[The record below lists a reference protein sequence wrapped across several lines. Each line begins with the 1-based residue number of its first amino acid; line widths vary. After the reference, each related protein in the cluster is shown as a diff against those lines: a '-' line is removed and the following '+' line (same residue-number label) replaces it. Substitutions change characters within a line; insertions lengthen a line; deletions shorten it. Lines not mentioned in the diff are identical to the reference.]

1 MFKDISRFNNIDDYL
16 PILTAILIVDMIVM
30 ILSISNIISS
40 NYLKVW
46 YQKFFLS
53 AVLADVLVLFI
64 VVIFARA
71 IYYYIFDTFS
81 ITNFII
87 VMLALQITHDIL
99 FYIIFSAIPRG
110 TNKMID
116 VFKDYANEVS
126 YGAIIGDSMMIIA
139 IGLIA
144 SYLANFEENTN
155 IIILIVFLYILQFI
169 LYNFLIY

>member
-1 MFKDISRFNNIDDYL
+1 MFKDISQFNNIDDYL

-30 ILSISNIISS
+30 ILSISNIIQS
-40 NYLKVW
+40 NYIKIW

-81 ITNFII
+81 IINFIF

-99 FYIIFSAIPRG
+99 FYIMISMIPRG
-110 TNKMID
+110 ANKMID
-116 VFKDYANEVS
+116 VFQDYAKELS
-126 YGAIIGDSMMIIA
+126 YGAIIGDSIMVIA

-144 SYLANFEENTN
+144 SYLANFEANTN
-155 IIILIVFLYILQFI
+155 IIILVVFLYLLQFI
-169 LYNFLIY
+169 LYNF

>member
-1 MFKDISRFNNIDDYL
+1 
-16 PILTAILIVDMIVM
+16 MIVM
-30 ILSISNIISS
+30 ILSISNIIQS
-40 NYLKVW
+40 NYIKIW

-81 ITNFII
+81 IINFIF

-99 FYIIFSAIPRG
+99 FYIMISMIPRG
-110 TNKMID
+110 ANKMID
-116 VFKDYANEVS
+116 VFQDYAKELS
-126 YGAIIGDSMMIIA
+126 YGAIIGDSIMVIA

-144 SYLANFEENTN
+144 SYLANFEANTN
-155 IIILIVFLYILQFI
+155 IIILVVFLYLLQFI
-169 LYNFLIY
+169 LYNF

>member
-1 MFKDISRFNNIDDYL
+1 MFKDISQFNNIDDYL

-30 ILSISNIISS
+30 ILSISNIIQS
-40 NYLKVW
+40 NYIKIW

-81 ITNFII
+81 IINFII

-99 FYIIFSAIPRG
+99 FYIMISMIPRG
-110 TNKMID
+110 ANKMID
-116 VFKDYANEVS
+116 VFQDYAKELS
-126 YGAIIGDSMMIIA
+126 YGAIIGDSIMVIA

-144 SYLANFEENTN
+144 SYLANFEANTN
-155 IIILIVFLYILQFI
+155 IIILVVFLYLLQFI
-169 LYNFLIY
+169 LYNF

>member
-1 MFKDISRFNNIDDYL
+1 MFKDISQFNNIDDYL

-30 ILSISNIISS
+30 ILSISNIIQS
-40 NYLKVW
+40 NYIKIW

-81 ITNFII
+81 IINFII

-99 FYIIFSAIPRG
+99 FYIMISIIPRG
-110 TNKMID
+110 ANKMID
-116 VFKDYANEVS
+116 VFQDYAKELS
-126 YGAIIGDSMMIIA
+126 YGAIIGDSIMVIA

-144 SYLANFEENTN
+144 SYLANFEANTN
-155 IIILIVFLYILQFI
+155 IIILVVFLYLLQFI
-169 LYNFLIY
+169 LYNF

>member
-30 ILSISNIISS
+30 ILSISNIIQS

-99 FYIIFSAIPRG
+99 FYIMISLIPRG

-155 IIILIVFLYILQFI
+155 IIILIVFLYLLQFI
-169 LYNFLIY
+169 LYNF

>member
-1 MFKDISRFNNIDDYL
+1 MFKDISKFNNIDDYL

-30 ILSISNIISS
+30 ILSISNIIQS

-99 FYIIFSAIPRG
+99 FYIMISIIPRG
-110 TNKMID
+110 ANKMID
-116 VFKDYANEVS
+116 VFQDYANEVS
-126 YGAIIGDSMMIIA
+126 YGAIIGDSIMVIA

-155 IIILIVFLYILQFI
+155 IIILIVFLYLLQFI
-169 LYNFLIY
+169 LYNF

>member
-99 FYIIFSAIPRG
+99 LYIIFSAIPRG

-169 LYNFLIY
+169 LYNF

>member
-1 MFKDISRFNNIDDYL
+1 
-16 PILTAILIVDMIVM
+16 MIVM
-30 ILSISNIISS
+30 ILSISNIIQS
-40 NYLKVW
+40 NYIKVW

-81 ITNFII
+81 IINFIF

-99 FYIIFSAIPRG
+99 FYIMISMIPRG
-110 TNKMID
+110 ANKMID
-116 VFKDYANEVS
+116 VFQDYAKELS
-126 YGAIIGDSMMIIA
+126 YGAIIGDSIMVIA

-144 SYLANFEENTN
+144 SYLANFEANTN
-155 IIILIVFLYILQFI
+155 IIILVVFLYLLQFI
-169 LYNFLIY
+169 LYNF

>member
-30 ILSISNIISS
+30 ILSISNIIQS
-40 NYLKVW
+40 NYIKVW

-81 ITNFII
+81 IINFIF

-99 FYIIFSAIPRG
+99 FYIMISMIPRG
-110 TNKMID
+110 ANKMID
-116 VFKDYANEVS
+116 VFQDYAKELS
-126 YGAIIGDSMMIIA
+126 YGAIIGDSIMVIA

-144 SYLANFEENTN
+144 SYLANFEANTN
-155 IIILIVFLYILQFI
+155 IIILVVFLYLLQFI
-169 LYNFLIY
+169 LYNF

>member
-1 MFKDISRFNNIDDYL
+1 MFKDISKFNNIDDYL

-99 FYIIFSAIPRG
+99 FYIMISMIPRG
-110 TNKMID
+110 ANKMID
-116 VFKDYANEVS
+116 VFQDYAKELS
-126 YGAIIGDSMMIIA
+126 YGAIIGDSIMVIA

-144 SYLANFEENTN
+144 SYLANFEANTN
-155 IIILIVFLYILQFI
+155 IIILVVFLYLLQFI
-169 LYNFLIY
+169 LYNF

>member
-30 ILSISNIISS
+30 ILSISNIIQS
-40 NYLKVW
+40 NYIKIW

-81 ITNFII
+81 IINFIF

-99 FYIIFSAIPRG
+99 FYIMISMIPRG
-110 TNKMID
+110 ANKMID
-116 VFKDYANEVS
+116 VFQDYAKELS
-126 YGAIIGDSMMIIA
+126 YGAIIGDSIMVIA

-144 SYLANFEENTN
+144 SYLANFEANTN
-155 IIILIVFLYILQFI
+155 IIILVVFLYLLQFI
-169 LYNFLIY
+169 LYNF

>member
-155 IIILIVFLYILQFI
+155 IIILIVFLYLLQFI
-169 LYNFLIY
+169 LYNF

>member
-169 LYNFLIY
+169 LYNF

>member
-126 YGAIIGDSMMIIA
+126 YGAIIGDSIMIIA
-139 IGLIA
+139 VGLIA

-169 LYNFLIY
+169 LYNF

>member
-1 MFKDISRFNNIDDYL
+1 MFKDISQFNNIDDYL

-30 ILSISNIISS
+30 ILSISNIIQS
-40 NYLKVW
+40 NYIKVW

-81 ITNFII
+81 IINFIF

-99 FYIIFSAIPRG
+99 FYIMISMIPRG
-110 TNKMID
+110 ANKMID
-116 VFKDYANEVS
+116 VFQDYAKELS
-126 YGAIIGDSMMIIA
+126 YGAIIGDSIMVIA

-144 SYLANFEENTN
+144 SYLANFEANTN
-155 IIILIVFLYILQFI
+155 IIILVVFLYLLQFI
-169 LYNFLIY
+169 LYNF

>member
-30 ILSISNIISS
+30 ILSISNIIQS
-40 NYLKVW
+40 NYIKVW

-81 ITNFII
+81 IINFIF

-99 FYIIFSAIPRG
+99 FYIMISIIPRG
-110 TNKMID
+110 ANKMID
-116 VFKDYANEVS
+116 VFQDYAKELS
-126 YGAIIGDSMMIIA
+126 YGAIIGDSIMVIA

-144 SYLANFEENTN
+144 SYLANFEANTN
-155 IIILIVFLYILQFI
+155 IIILVVFLYLLQFI
-169 LYNFLIY
+169 LYNF

>member
-1 MFKDISRFNNIDDYL
+1 MFKDISKFNNIDDYL

-30 ILSISNIISS
+30 ILSISNIIQS
-40 NYLKVW
+40 NYIKVW

-81 ITNFII
+81 IINFII

-99 FYIIFSAIPRG
+99 FYIMISIIPRG
-110 TNKMID
+110 ANKMID
-116 VFKDYANEVS
+116 VFQDYAKELS

-144 SYLANFEENTN
+144 SYLANFNANTN
-155 IIILIVFLYILQFI
+155 IIIFTVFLYLLQYI
-169 LYNFLIY
+169 LYNF